1 MSPIFKGPI
10 FASHRQHYKAKQRAF
25 TALPVAR
32 GVVNEQDF
40 LEQRSGRPTRH
51 NLDTIV
57 VDECKEVTPQDIE
70 KITELLRGRMD
81 LQSFISTE
89 KNSDWFWEF
98 VKEESDDH
106 Q

>member
-1 MSPIFKGPI
+1 MHEQQRKF
-10 FASHRQHYKAKQRAF
+10 FASNNRFRIASSRRYGQPYAQKGREATLKAIEAMRTK
-25 TALPVAR
+25 
-32 GVVNEQDF
+32 NN
-40 LEQRSGRPTRH
+40 LE
-51 NLDTIV
+51 LIV
-57 VDECKEVTPQDIE
+57 VDECKEMTKEDSE
-70 KITELLRGRMD
+70 KITDYLRGRME